1 MKEMGFTEHLE
12 ELRKRIIRIL
22 IYLLIGAIFSYIISP
37 YILNYIKKP
46 VGKIYFFSP
55 QEAFI
60 VKIKV
65 SIFFSFILIFPL
77 IIYEIWKF
85 VEPGLYKEEKQKIS
99 PFLLFGIFL
108 FYAGLFFSIFLAY
121 PIGIKVLL
129 SFGSNIIEPL
139 IGIDNLFKLF
149 FYLTISFGI
158 LFEFPIVI
166 LILTRLGIISPDTL
180 QKRRR
185 EIIVFI
191 FLIGAII
198 TPSVDA
204 LTLILI
210 AIPIYLLFEI
220 SIIVA
225 KKIK

>member
-1 MKEMGFTEHLE
+1 MKEMEFTEHLE

-22 IYLLIGAIFSYIISP
+22 IYFLIGIIFGFIISP

-55 QEAFI
+55 QEAFV
-60 VKIKV
+60 VKIKI
-65 SIFFSFILIFPL
+65 SIFFSIILIFPL

-85 VEPGLYKEEKQKIS
+85 VEPGLYKEEKQKIF
-99 PFLLFGIFL
+99 PFLLSGTFL
-108 FYAGLFFSIFLAY
+108 FYIGLFFSTFLAY

-129 SFGSNIIEPL
+129 SFGSGVSEPI

-166 LILTRLGIISPDTL
+166 LILTRLGIISPVAL

-185 EIIVFI
+185 EIIVLI
-191 FLIGAII
+191 FLICAII
-198 TPSVDA
+198 TPSIDA
-204 LTLILI
+204 ITLILI

-220 SIIVA
+220 SIIIA
-225 KKIK
+225 KRIK

>member
-1 MKEMGFTEHLE
+1 MKEMEFTEHLE

-22 IYLLIGAIFSYIISP
+22 IYFLIGTIFGFIISP

-46 VGKIYFFSP
+46 VEKIYFFSP

-60 VKIKV
+60 VKIKI
-65 SIFFSFILIFPL
+65 SIFFSIILIFPL

-85 VEPGLYKEEKQKIS
+85 VEPGLYKEEKQKIF
-99 PFLLFGIFL
+99 PFLLSGIFL
-108 FYAGLFFSIFLAY
+108 FYIGLFFSTFLAY

-129 SFGSNIIEPL
+129 SFGSGVSEPI

-166 LILTRLGIISPDTL
+166 LILTRLGIISPVAL

-185 EIIVFI
+185 EIIVLI
-191 FLIGAII
+191 FLICAII
-198 TPSVDA
+198 TPSIDA
-204 LTLILI
+204 ITLILI

-220 SIIVA
+220 SIIIA
-225 KKIK
+225 KRIK